1 MDGCLWLVLPTQ
13 KDSLEGDW
21 CALRLPA
28 LQSQSPTL
36 SSSVVGG
43 SDALKPL
50 LTSRVPTGRKESRT
64 QRIGCAEWGDKAS
77 WKGWKR
83 HSQLETEGDTQ
94 DFKSFHLK
102 IHSDGSLVIL
112 IEGVFAEPKGTGG
125 SL

>member
-1 MDGCLWLVLPTQ
+1 
-13 KDSLEGDW
+13 
-21 CALRLPA
+21 
-28 LQSQSPTL
+28 L
-36 SSSVVGG
+36 SSTVVGG
-43 SDALKPL
+43 SNALEPF

-64 QRIGCAEWGDKAS
+64 QIIGCAKWDDKAI
-77 WKGWKR
+77 WKEWKR

-112 IEGVFAEPKGTGG
+112 IEGVFAEPKETPS